1 VKGEKGMKKNIA
13 ALCCFLSMSSS
24 VSAMN
29 VESRCRNFIVYVV
42 GEKSPLNPITF
53 ERVRKW
59 RAYFRIIA
67 NGKNKKE
74 DEIFLRLRLS
84 ASSAEEVSNTLD
96 EVLLL
101 SALIKD
107 YSRLIGKKRHNSDD
121 LANCVELLAFLTS

>member
-1 VKGEKGMKKNIA
+1 MEMKKNIA
-13 ALCCFLSMSSS
+13 ALCCFLSMAGS

-42 GEKSPLNPITF
+42 GEKSPLNSITF

-84 ASSAEEVSNTLD
+84 DSSAEEVSNTLD

-107 YSRLIGKKRHNSDD
+107 YSRLIGKRRNNSDD

>member
-1 VKGEKGMKKNIA
+1 MKKNIIAMYFLMA
-13 ALCCFLSMSSS
+13 ASS

-29 VESRCRNFIVYVV
+29 ALPFGGSINRCRNFIIYVV

-59 RAYFRIIA
+59 RTYFRIIA

-84 ASSAEEVSNTLD
+84 DSSAEEVSNTLD